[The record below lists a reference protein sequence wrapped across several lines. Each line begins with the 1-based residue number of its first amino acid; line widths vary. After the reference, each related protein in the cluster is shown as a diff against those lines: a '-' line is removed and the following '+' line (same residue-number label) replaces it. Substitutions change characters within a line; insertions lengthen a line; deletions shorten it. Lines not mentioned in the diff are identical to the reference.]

1 MFGTGGYRVRFS
13 GCAEHINIG
22 TQIARSFFCA
32 FAWTDHLNTFFR
44 QTQPGGSFVQI
55 RKSETINV
63 SDFITM
69 LKSKHVNITVV
80 CGVYFLDHAS
90 KLIECFRRVLSQQQ
104 DQISA
109 AFLTITN
116 ENSKNNDDFRTT

>member
-1 MFGTGGYRVRFS
+1 MQTYLKYNIRLFSVWDRRVVEFAQVRFS
-13 GCAEHINIG
+13 VCAEHINIG

-69 LKSKHVNITVV
+69 LKSKH
-80 CGVYFLDHAS
+80 
-90 KLIECFRRVLSQQQ
+90 
-104 DQISA
+104 
-109 AFLTITN
+109 
-116 ENSKNNDDFRTT
+116 